1 MISEIKEIQATPKN
15 LKSFGLILGGILLAI
30 AATGWW
36 KGRTSYPY
44 WLLAGLPIFFVGA
57 FCPIILRPLYKAWMS
72 VAMLI
77 GWVLTRV
84 ILTVLFYAIMTP
96 LGIINR
102 LAGKN
107 ILADKPNN
115 QSATT
120 YWIKRTTQNAKEQYE
135 NQF

>member
-1 MISEIKEIQATPKN
+1 MISEIQEIQATRKN

-36 KGRTSYPY
+36 KGKPTYPY
-44 WLLAGLPIFFVGA
+44 WLSAGLPIFMIAVFY
-57 FCPIILRPLYKAWMS
+57 PLILGPLYKAWMT
-72 VAMLI
+72 VAMII
-77 GWVLTRV
+77 GWVLTRA
-84 ILTVLFYAIMTP
+84 ILTVLFYAIITP

-107 ILADKPNN
+107 ILADKPGN
-115 QSATT
+115 QSTT
-120 YWIKRTTQNAKEQYE
+120 YWIKRTTKRPKEQYE

>member
-1 MISEIKEIQATPKN
+1 MISELKEIQATPKN

-30 AATGWW
+30 AAAGWW
-36 KGRTSYPY
+36 KGKPTYPY
-44 WLLAGLPIFFVGA
+44 WLFTGLPIFLIAA
-57 FCPIILRPLYKAWMS
+57 FYPLILGPLYKAWMS

-84 ILTVLFYAIMTP
+84 ILAVLFYAIITP

-102 LAGKN
+102 LTGKN
-107 ILADKPNN
+107 ILSDRPGN
-115 QSATT
+115 QSST
-120 YWIKRTTQNAKEQYE
+120 YWIKRTPQKAKEQYE